1 MSNVQS
7 DANVKPKT
15 LTAIVPAT
23 DWSPRVDGRVN
34 ETVDVAP
41 TVLAVVVHVP
51 LYPDGVTPAIV
62 I

>member
-1 MSNVQS
+1 M
-7 DANVKPKT
+7 K
-15 LTAIVPAT
+15 
-23 DWSPRVDGRVN
+23 

-51 LYPDGVTPAIV
+51 LYPAGVTPEMV